1 MFQMNQ
7 FMSMIRGGYNPEQLM
22 LNLMEQ
28 RMRGTPMG
36 DNLIN
41 LARQGKTAEIEQIAR
56 NIASQRGID
65 FDKEFAAFKRSLGF

>member
-7 FMSMIRGGYNPEQLM
+7 FMSMIKSGYSPEWLM

-28 RMRGTPMG
+28 KMKGTPMG

-56 NIASQRGID
+56 NMASQRGID
-65 FDKEFAAFKRSLGF
+65 FDKEFAAFKRQLGF